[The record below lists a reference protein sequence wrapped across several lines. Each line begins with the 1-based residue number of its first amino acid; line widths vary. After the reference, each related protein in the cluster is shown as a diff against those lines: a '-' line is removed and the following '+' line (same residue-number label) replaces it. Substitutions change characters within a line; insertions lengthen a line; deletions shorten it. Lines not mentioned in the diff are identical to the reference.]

1 MTEVD
6 DIEAALKDPVNSW
19 FNSNQQLAFQR
30 LLLIARVNKAAYET
44 LRDASQVIEPLTER
58 EKSYERD
65 RAKRIMARDT
75 GYQTSR
81 GSSGAEPTPPI
92 GRDHA

>member
-6 DIEAALKDPVNSW
+6 EIEAALKDPVNSW

-30 LLLIARVNKAAYET
+30 LVRIARSAELLARSVE
-44 LRDASQVIEPLTER
+44 LH
-58 EKSYERD
+58 
-65 RAKRIMARDT
+65 RAGLLAVRPPPP
-75 GYQTSR
+75 R
-81 GSSGAEPTPPI
+81 GAPGAEPTPPI